1 MSKKNI
7 VLFDMD
13 GTLTEPRGKFN
24 TELLLNLRQL
34 SKHSEIGI
42 VTGSDLNYIK
52 SQVLDFIKF
61 SEIRFKTHLLPCNGT
76 KHYKPPTLKEDEFE
90 LIHENDMK
98 EQLGKTCFTEVFKI
112 ITQFQADVCF
122 HLLPL
127 TGHFFDY
134 RGSMVN
140 WCPIGRNASREERD
154 EFIKYDKETGFR
166 DRFLSSLRYKLGL
179 RCPNK
184 IEVKLGGDTSFD
196 IFPVGWDKTYALQHF
211 KDKTCWFVG
220 DRCQPNGNDYEI
232 YEALKEKGRSF
243 STRSTFETQIIIDK
257 EIMPKL
263 KHS

>member
-1 MSKKNI
+1 MINNNI

-42 VTGSDLNYIK
+42 LTGSDFNYIE
-52 SQVLDFIKF
+52 SQVLKFIKF

-76 KHYKPPTLKEDEFE
+76 KHYKPPTLSEDKFI
-90 LIHENDMK
+90 LIHENDMR
-98 EQLGKTCFTEVFKI
+98 EELGKVCFEEVFKI

-122 HLLPL
+122 QSIPL

-134 RGSMVN
+134 RGSMIN
-140 WCPIGRNASREERD
+140 WCPIGRNASPEERK

-166 DRFLSSLRYKLGL
+166 KRFLSSLRYKFGL
-179 RCPNK
+179 RCPDK

-196 IFPVGWDKTYALQHF
+196 IFPIGWDKTYALRHF

-220 DRCQPNGNDYEI
+220 DRCQPSGNDYEI
-232 YEALKEKGRSF
+232 YEALRGEGRSF
-243 STRSTFETQIIIDK
+243 NTRSTFETQIIIDK
-257 EIMPKL
+257 EIIPNL
-263 KHS
+263 EHP